1 MTLNFLFSDDL
12 ILMSTPP
19 MTKDSRLTLRSSRTP
34 EPDDVTTGVNRDT
47 DVDKMFA
54 LSPQAADEVTTFLF
68 TQYLTVLTYSIVTS
82 TIQTTRIC

>member
-1 MTLNFLFSDDL
+1 
-12 ILMSTPP
+12 

-68 TQYLTVLTYSIVTS
+68 TQYLTVFTYSIVTS
-82 TIQTTRIC
+82 SRVLYKRHESVDTARQLCYL

>member
-1 MTLNFLFSDDL
+1 
-12 ILMSTPP
+12 

-68 TQYLTVLTYSIVTS
+68 TQ
-82 TIQTTRIC
+82 